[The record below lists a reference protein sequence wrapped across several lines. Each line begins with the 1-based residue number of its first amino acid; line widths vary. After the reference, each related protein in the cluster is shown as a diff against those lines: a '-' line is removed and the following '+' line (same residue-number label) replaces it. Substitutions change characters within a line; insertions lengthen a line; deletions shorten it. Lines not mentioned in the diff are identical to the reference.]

1 VQHNVPAVGFV
12 NGKKAT
18 GPAGADPFQVRLLRF
33 WVNHHLELGNHTFSH
48 PDYNKVSMEEFG
60 IDILKGEEIIRPLM
74 AEKGMNLRYFRHPYL
89 RTGYTREKADSLAV
103 FLALHGYTTAPVTI
117 DNDDYLFASAYHKS
131 LQQNDTA
138 MMSRI
143 GRDYLT
149 YLDAKIDWF
158 ENQSEKLFGYPI
170 PQVFLCHASRMT
182 ADYMNQIL
190 LLFEKK
196 HYRFISLGEALKDP
210 VYQTPVT
217 VYGKWGI
224 SWLDRWA
231 LSAGKTKEFFEG
243 EPDVPGYVKR

>member
-1 VQHNVPAVGFV
+1 
-12 NGKKAT
+12 
-18 GPAGADPFQVRLLRF
+18 
-33 WVNHHLELGNHTFSH
+33 
-48 PDYNKVSMEEFG
+48 
-60 IDILKGEEIIRPLM
+60 
-74 AEKGMNLRYFRHPYL
+74 
-89 RTGYTREKADSLAV
+89 
-103 FLALHGYTTAPVTI
+103 
-117 DNDDYLFASAYHKS
+117 
-131 LQQNDTA
+131 
-138 MMSRI
+138 MSRI

-158 ENQSEKLFGYPI
+158 ENQSEKLFGYSI
-170 PQVFLCHASRMT
+170 AQVFLCHASRMT

-231 LSAGKTKEFFEG
+231 LSVGKTKEFFEG